1 MPTSISLA
9 LASEEM
15 AANFTHSKLALWT
28 TAFAVESVAIIVG
41 NAVTI
46 AIFWE
51 KRSTLN
57 RTRFFLINLSVA
69 DLFIGVGVMEDIVC
83 FTLRYKNDAC
93 KVTQKTNVADA
104 IFGMA
109 SLSFLV
115 VIALERLHAVTFPLR
130 HRTIATK
137 TYFFV
142 IGTTWTVS
150 AMLIIITYPIF
161 SYFALY
167 ILLQPIVIS
176 TYTATCLIII
186 TAAYLTIFIYSRKR
200 VPRVELNREQNHNKL
215 TKTLFIVT
223 LLSLITWTPHGIA
236 NVLRFTTHDVE
247 GEVYLAGQFCRLAN
261 SYVNPIVYCLQMPE
275 FRERLINLFAFKRRN
290 KDASGPQNQ
299 LAIAESMDPDF
310 PVLLSFTRLDAT
322 QEFKTTMILVSKM

>member
-1 MPTSISLA
+1 MFRSSLQKWRLQGDSKNKCSWRHFWNGFVVILSRNRFRKA
-9 LASEEM
+9 LRRYLS
-15 AANFTHSKLALWT
+15 FTTPHNSYENVL
-28 TAFAVESVAIIVG
+28 
-41 NAVTI
+41 
-46 AIFWE
+46 
-51 KRSTLN
+51 
-57 RTRFFLINLSVA
+57 
-69 DLFIGVGVMEDIVC
+69 
-83 FTLRYKNDAC
+83 LRYWN
-93 KVTQKTNVADA
+93 N
-104 IFGMA
+104 
-109 SLSFLV
+109 
-115 VIALERLHAVTFPLR
+115 
-130 HRTIATK
+130 
-137 TYFFV
+137 
-142 IGTTWTVS
+142 WTVS

-161 SYFALY
+161 SYFAVY

-186 TAAYLTIFIYSRKR
+186 TAAYLTIFIYSKKR

-299 LAIAESMDPDF
+299 LEIAESMDPDC

>member
-1 MPTSISLA
+1 
-9 LASEEM
+9 M

-83 FTLRYKNDAC
+83 FALRYKNDAC
-93 KVTQKTNVADA
+93 KLTQKTNVADA

-115 VIALERLHAVTFPLR
+115 VIALERLYAVTFPLR
-130 HRTIATK
+130 HRTTATK

-150 AMLIIITYPIF
+150 AMLIIVTYPIF
-161 SYFALY
+161 SYFAVY

-176 TYTATCLIII
+176 TVHGNMLDYH
-186 TAAYLTIFIYSRKR
+186 YSGISYDI
-200 VPRVELNREQNHNKL
+200 H
-215 TKTLFIVT
+215 LF
-223 LLSLITWTPHGIA
+223 
-236 NVLRFTTHDVE
+236 
-247 GEVYLAGQFCRLAN
+247 
-261 SYVNPIVYCLQMPE
+261 
-275 FRERLINLFAFKRRN
+275 
-290 KDASGPQNQ
+290 
-299 LAIAESMDPDF
+299 
-310 PVLLSFTRLDAT
+310 
-322 QEFKTTMILVSKM
+322 

>member
-1 MPTSISLA
+1 
-9 LASEEM
+9 
-15 AANFTHSKLALWT
+15 
-28 TAFAVESVAIIVG
+28 
-41 NAVTI
+41 
-46 AIFWE
+46 
-51 KRSTLN
+51 
-57 RTRFFLINLSVA
+57 
-69 DLFIGVGVMEDIVC
+69 
-83 FTLRYKNDAC
+83 
-93 KVTQKTNVADA
+93 
-104 IFGMA
+104 
-109 SLSFLV
+109 
-115 VIALERLHAVTFPLR
+115 
-130 HRTIATK
+130 
-137 TYFFV
+137 
-142 IGTTWTVS
+142 
-150 AMLIIITYPIF
+150 MLIIITYPIF

-186 TAAYLTIFIYSRKR
+186 TVAYLTIFIYSRKR

-299 LAIAESMDPDF
+299 LEIAESMDPDC

>member
-28 TAFAVESVAIIVG
+28 TAFVVESVAIIVG

-83 FTLRYKNDAC
+83 FALRYKNDAC
-93 KVTQKTNVADA
+93 MVTQKTNVADA

-130 HRTIATK
+130 HRTTATK
-137 TYFFV
+137 TYLFV

-161 SYFALY
+161 SYFAVY

-186 TAAYLTIFIYSRKR
+186 TAAYLTIFIYSKKR

-236 NVLRFTTHDVE
+236 NVMRFTTHDVE

-261 SYVNPIVYCLQMPE
+261 SYVNLIVYSLRMPE

-290 KDASGPQNQ
+290 KDASGLQNQ
-299 LAIAESMDPDF
+299 LAIAESMDPDC